1 MPPAAALP
9 APLPAPA
16 RREWLV
22 ASGVVAAA
30 CLVALWTLRTYWNP
44 LFFFGLWTGA
54 TVFVRA
60 ASGQRPWPWRRQLA
74 LMALSAPLWWWFELV
89 NETVQNWHYH
99 GVVAYDDNA
108 YLLFA
113 TLAFSTVAPALDA
126 AWTAALHWWPER
138 PTTVSQVPVRLPSPA
153 GRGAGGEGA
162 APAAHSTHGA
172 SPELPRTASLAL
184 IATGLF
190 WQAAVF
196 LWPTYAYSFTWTAPF
211 LVFDGLASITG
222 GVSLVACL
230 WRRQWRLPLAIAAG
244 GLACGFCWEFWN
256 FWAMPKWTYTVPHL
270 QFLQVFEMPL
280 LGYGGYVPFAWSAY
294 QVVALCERAIAALR
308 RTTGQQPDR

>member
-1 MPPAAALP
+1 MTPAPSAALP
-9 APLPAPA
+9 VTGPVPA
-16 RREWLV
+16 RRGWLV
-22 ASGVVAAA
+22 TSGALALA
-30 CLVALWTLRTYWNP
+30 CLAALWTLRTYWNP

-99 GVVAYDDNA
+99 GVVAYDDTS

-113 TLAFSTVAPALDA
+113 TLAFSTVAPALHA

-138 PTTVSQVPVRLPSPA
+138 RVHLPSPP
-153 GRGAGGEGA
+153 GRGAGGA
-162 APAAHSTHGA
+162 A
-172 SPELPRTASLAL
+172 RTAYLAL
-184 IATGLF
+184 IASGLF
-190 WQAAVF
+190 WQVAVF

-211 LVFDGLASITG
+211 LVFDGLAGLTG
-222 GVSLVACL
+222 GASLMACL

-256 FWAMPKWTYTVPHL
+256 FWAMPKWTYTVPYL

-280 LGYGGYVPFAWSAY
+280 LGYGGYIPFAWSVY
-294 QVVALCERAIAALR
+294 QVVALCERAIAAL
-308 RTTGQQPDR
+308 TPTAH